1 MIQKE
6 PKLKK
11 PLTQED
17 VDHAFEIWLDVAEE
31 LGILKIYEVISY
43 FCPDGSTDE
52 VRAIT
57 FAVDKE
63 SLIASAKKTL
73 EGDKLQQPMFAK
85 IH

>member
-1 MIQKE
+1 MENE
-6 PKLKK
+6 PRLRQTR
-11 PLTQED
+11 TQED
-17 VDHAFEIWLDVAEE
+17 VDDAFEIWLDVAEK
-31 LGILKIYEVISY
+31 LGILGIYQVISY